1 MSTLTTLLRLQV
13 FAQLVTLVAL
23 AGPTLAVAQPTCA
36 PVPTPGSGRYGPF
49 DFRTDKDKLQAVESF
64 HFTPQV
70 ESLIRGA
77 TTGIGGD
84 LHYTLDKF
92 PNHHRALL
100 STVRLA
106 ARTKNGRPE
115 HMEPVECYFVRAI
128 AFRKDD
134 TVVRTMFA
142 LYLSTAGR
150 KAEALDQ
157 LNVATQ
163 LAKDNPFTHQSI
175 GLAYLDLGEQD
186 KALERGL
193 EVQRLGFPSSELIAR
208 LKKAGRWSE
217 PVAETASSA
226 ASPAAASGVS
236 RTP

>member
-1 MSTLTTLLRLQV
+1 MTTLLTHLHRTIFVHLM
-13 FAQLVTLVAL
+13 TLTAL
-23 AGPTLAVAQPTCA
+23 AGPILAQAQPTCA
-36 PVPTPGSGRYGPF
+36 PVPTPGPGRYGPF

-70 ESLIRGA
+70 ESLIKGA

-142 LYLSTAGR
+142 LYLTTAGR
-150 KAEALDQ
+150 KPEALEH
-157 LNVATQ
+157 LGVAAQ
-163 LAKDNPFTHQSI
+163 FAKDNPFTHQSI

-193 EVQRLGFPSSELIAR
+193 EVERLGFPSSELISR
-208 LKKAGRWSE
+208 LKKAGRW
-217 PVAETASSA
+217 PAPAAE
-226 ASPAAASGVS
+226 AAASGPPASAASAAS
-236 RTP
+236 RSP